1 MKRDDVCVI
10 GQEAGPGI
18 DRSVEEKNSEPNRCK
33 GSNPVFC
40 END

>member
-10 GQEAGPGI
+10 GLEAGPGI
-18 DRSVEEKNSEPNRCK
+18 DRSVEDKISEPNRCK
-33 GSNPVFC
+33 VQHSVFC